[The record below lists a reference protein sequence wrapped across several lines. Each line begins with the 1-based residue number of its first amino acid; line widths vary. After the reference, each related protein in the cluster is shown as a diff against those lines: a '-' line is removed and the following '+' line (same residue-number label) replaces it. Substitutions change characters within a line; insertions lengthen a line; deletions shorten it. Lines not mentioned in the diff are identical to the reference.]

1 MARIGDVIE
10 DVRLHGFVGRAGEL
24 AGFDDA
30 LAGRSGRRVRFVH
43 GPGGIGKTTLLL
55 HLRAR
60 ARRAG
65 HDAVYLDGREI
76 DPSPE
81 GFVRAAGGGARVLL
95 IDGYEQLAPID
106 GWLRRDLIPALPADH
121 VVVLAGRDPP
131 VPAWH
136 GDPGWRSVVAVHRLG
151 ALGDADSAALLDRAG
166 VAAADRPAIL
176 RLGRGQP
183 LALALLADAAL
194 AGSVPGRLADAP
206 DLISALTASLVRDAP
221 SEAHVIG
228 LATCAKAWLTTE
240 DLLRRTVG
248 DDDAPRVWAWL
259 RERPFVTVRPEGL
272 TPHDLTR
279 EALDAEFDRRAPDR
293 YRSMHRVIHDYVV
306 ANIRAA
312 TGMHRQL
319 LAQHLAYLHRHTPLS
334 QYYLAVRAQG
344 TAAVVPARPEE
355 YAGLIQLVAAGV
367 GPESAE
373 LARRWFAAQPGQ
385 ANVVRSERG
394 ISGFVDHVYCPTGSS
409 LERDDPVVR
418 DILDHV
424 ARAGPLRSGE
434 TVGIARFLV
443 GENGSQSDP
452 YAVFAGSITSI
463 IEWCTR
469 PLAWSFVPT
478 VDPEFWSPVFDYLG
492 FRPVLETVP
501 VDGRRH
507 VVYGNDWRRFP
518 VDSWLDL
525 MNEREHSGGTGPPPE
540 WMLRPAPLGRDAFAA
555 AVRAALPQLHRPDR
569 LAGCALVGS
578 SLGAD
583 PAAVRASLR
592 AAVDGLAGLPRGDR
606 LRAVLHRTYLSPA
619 PTQEAAAEALGLPF
633 STYRRHL
640 ARAVDELIDRLW
652 AVETGQQVGRN

>member
-10 DVRLHGFVGRAGEL
+10 DVRWHGFVGRAGEL

-30 LAGRSGRRVRFVH
+30 LAGRSGRRVLFVH

-55 HLRAR
+55 HLRGR

-65 HDAVYLDGREI
+65 HAAVYLDGREI

-95 IDGYEQLAPID
+95 IDGYEQLGPID
-106 GWLRRDLIPALPADH
+106 GWLRHDLIPALPADN

-131 VPAWH
+131 APAWR
-136 GDPGWRSVVAVHRLG
+136 GDPGWRSVVAVHPLG
-151 ALGDADSAALLDRAG
+151 ALGEADSDALLDRAG
-166 VAAADRPAIL
+166 VAVPDRAPIL
-176 RLGRGQP
+176 RLGRGHP

-194 AGSVPGRLADAP
+194 TGTVPHRLADAP
-206 DLISALTASLVRDAP
+206 DLISALMASLVREAP
-221 SEAHVIG
+221 SEAHLIG

-248 DDDAPRVWAWL
+248 EDAPEVWAWL
-259 RERPFVTVRPEGL
+259 RERPFVTVRAQGL

-279 EALDAEFDRRAPDR
+279 EVLDAEFDRRSPDR
-293 YRSMHRVIHDYVV
+293 YRSLHRVIHDYVV
-306 ANIRAA
+306 AGVRAC

-334 QYYLAVRAQG
+334 QHFTAIRTQGAV
-344 TAAVVPARPEE
+344 TVPARPDE
-355 YAGLIQLVAAGV
+355 YARLVTMVAASA
-367 GPESAE
+367 GPETAE
-373 LARRWFAAQPGQ
+373 LAREWFAVQPEHTS
-385 ANVVRSERG
+385 VVRTERG
-394 ISGFVDHVYCPTGSS
+394 ISGFANHLCCPSGSP
-409 LERDDPVVR
+409 LDRRDPVVR
-418 DILDHV
+418 DILEYV
-424 ARAGPLRSGE
+424 ARAGPLRPGE
-434 TVGIARFLV
+434 VISVARFLC
-443 GENGSQSDP
+443 GDNGTQSDP
-452 YAVFAGSITSI
+452 YAVFAGSISSI

-469 PLAWSFVPT
+469 TFAWSFVPT
-478 VDPEFWSPVFDYLG
+478 VDPEFWGPVFDYLG
-492 FRPVLETVP
+492 FRPLLETAP

-525 MNEREHSGGTGPPPE
+525 MNEREHSGGSGPPPD

-583 PAAVRASLR
+583 PAVVRASLR
-592 AAVDGLAGLPRGDR
+592 AAVDDLAAQPRGDR

-640 ARAVDELIDRLW
+640 ARAVDELTARLW
-652 AVETGQQVGRN
+652 AGETGQQVGSD